1 MREDAI
7 RFAWVSRSLDLC
19 VNNGHY
25 PRALPS
31 PGKEN
36 WPRLVSEHDK
46 NKPRQW
52 ETGDLGQGLHIKNLG
67 LALIH

>member
-1 MREDAI
+1 ML
-7 RFAWVSRSLDLC
+7 SGLH
-19 VNNGHY
+19 GY
-25 PRALPS
+25 PEVWTSVLAMDITLRALPS

-36 WPRLVSEHDK
+36 WPELASEHDK

-52 ETGDLGQGLHIKNLG
+52 ETGDFGQGLHIKKLG

>member
-1 MREDAI
+1 MLVMDTM
-7 RFAWVSRSLDLC
+7 LT
-19 VNNGHY
+19 
-25 PRALPS
+25 ALLS

-36 WPRLVSEHDK
+36 WPELASEHGK